1 MSIQSFENAAARVPK
16 FAEIDRKFGP
26 ARNVSVELARSLSPT
41 DRLAV
46 WVTDRVGSMAFF
58 FAVAIWTILWLGWN
72 TAGPVEFR
80 FDPGPAFAVWLF
92 FSNLLQLHLMPL
104 IMVGQNLQDRYGELV
119 ASADFDISQRTEAAK
134 LIKDTSQ
141 AKLDTT
147 VELHLRMGVD
157 PKHADQMVRG
167 AAVLP
172 NGTGKKV
179 RVIAFAQG
187 DKARDAEAAGADAV
201 GAEDLA
207 KRIEGGWLDFDV
219 AIATPDLM
227 GQVGRLGRVLGPRGL
242 MPNPKSG
249 TVTFDVA
256 KAVRDAKGG
265 RVEFRTDKT
274 GVIHTVVGKSS
285 FTQEQILGN
294 LATLMDAVNRARPV
308 GVKGTYIRAAH
319 LTSTQGPSVK
329 LELGAT
335 NELAGQART

>member
-1 MSIQSFENAAARVPK
+1 MPKHGKKYRDAAKLVDVNKRY
-16 FAEIDRKFGP
+16 
-26 ARNVSVELARSLSPT
+26 SV
-41 DRLAV
+41 D
-46 WVTDRVGSMAFF
+46 
-58 FAVAIWTILWLGWN
+58 
-72 TAGPVEFR
+72 
-80 FDPGPAFAVWLF
+80 
-92 FSNLLQLHLMPL
+92 
-104 IMVGQNLQDRYGELV
+104 
-119 ASADFDISQRTEAAK
+119 EAAK
-134 LIKDTSQ
+134 LIKETSQ
-141 AKLDTT
+141 AKFYTT

-187 DKARDAEAAGADAV
+187 EKAREAQAAGADAV
-201 GAEDLA
+201 GADDLA

-219 AIATPDLM
+219 AVATPDLM

-249 TVTFDVA
+249 TVTFDVG

-285 FTQEQILGN
+285 FTEGQILGN
-294 LATLMDAVNRARPV
+294 LATLFDAINRARPA

-329 LELGAT
+329 LELGSA
-335 NELAGQART
+335 NELAGQARA